1 MARVLLVHDD
11 PSLRQEGRRALVREG
26 HEVVE
31 VDATGLAGALAR
43 GRFDLAVAARGVG
56 AAGVELL
63 ARVRAAQP
71 DCGRVLL
78 GAPSDAAVLLDAVNR
93 AEVARIVPESD
104 GMAGVA
110 RALREVLTGRQDLA
124 GWLEQ
129 RRQEEHDTEARHLQ
143 EALAAGALEIAFQ
156 PIVEAGSE
164 RIVAHE
170 VLARTPHP
178 AFPTTGRLVEAAQ
191 RAQQLPLLTRAVVER
206 LAATLA
212 RTPTAGHFFVN
223 LHPGE
228 LSRPDQVVDAL
239 QPLAPHAHRVV
250 VEITERG
257 AVLPEGGWVE
267 TVEELAARGFAV
279 AVDDLGA
286 GQSSLR
292 MLAELQPQF
301 VKVDM
306 SVVRDVDAE
315 PARQRLVELL
325 CRFADT
331 TGAKVIAEGVETRL
345 EADTLARIGVSLL
358 QGYLFGRPQPEP
370 VRG

>member
-11 PSLRQEGRRALVREG
+11 PTLRQEGHRALARDG
-26 HEVVE
+26 HEVVA
-31 VDATGLAGALAR
+31 VQAADLAGTLAL
-43 GRFDLAVAARGVG
+43 GRFDLAVAGRGG
-56 AAGVELL
+56 GGAGVELL
-63 ARVRAAQP
+63 ARVHAAQP
-71 DCGRVLL
+71 DCGRILL
-78 GAPSDAAVLLDAVNR
+78 GVPGDPAVLLDAVNR
-93 AEVARIVPESD
+93 AEVARVVPEAA
-104 GMAGVA
+104 GLAGVA
-110 RALREVLTGRQDLA
+110 RAVREVLAGRQDLA
-124 GWLEQ
+124 TWLEQ
-129 RRQEEHDTEARHLQ
+129 RRHDQADGEARALQ
-143 EALAAGALEIAFQ
+143 EALAQGAMEIAFQ

-178 AFPTTGRLVEAAQ
+178 AFPTTARLVEAAQ
-191 RAQQLPLLTRAVVER
+191 RAQQLPQLTRAVVER
-206 LAATLA
+206 LARALEQS
-212 RTPTAGHFFVN
+212 PTAGRFFVN

-228 LSRPDQVVDAL
+228 LSRADQVVDAL
-239 QPLAPHAHRVV
+239 APLAPHAHRVV

-257 AVLPEGGWVE
+257 AVLPEDGWVQ
-267 TVEELAARGFAV
+267 TVEELSARGYAI

-292 MLAELQPQF
+292 MLAELQPQY

-331 TGAKVIAEGVETRL
+331 TGAQVIAEGVETRL
-345 EADTLARIGVSLL
+345 EADTLARLGVSLL
-358 QGYLFGRPQPEP
+358 QGYLFGRPLPAP